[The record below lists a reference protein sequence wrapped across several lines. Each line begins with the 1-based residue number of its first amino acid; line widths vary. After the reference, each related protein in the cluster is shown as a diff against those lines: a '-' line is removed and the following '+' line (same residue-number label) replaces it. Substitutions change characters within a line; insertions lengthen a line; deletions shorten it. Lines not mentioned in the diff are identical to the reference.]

1 MAVAAAS
8 ALKKIPHSL
17 FTQPTVGPVGAATL
31 ADVYTLFIW
40 SVAQGICSQS
50 FPHDNSVKEVV
61 AAANAA
67 AATLVSTPE
76 IANAGS
82 ELVTVLEQAA

>member
-1 MAVAAAS
+1 MAVAAVI
-8 ALKKIPHSL
+8 ALKKIPHNL

-50 FPHDNSVKEVV
+50 FPQEVSTNEVV
-61 AAANAA
+61 PAANAA
-67 AATLVSTPE
+67 AATPVSTPE
-76 IANAGS
+76 IAKAGS
-82 ELVTVLEQAA
+82 ELVLAQAA